1 MTLFY
6 TLSSGSWFFF
16 STTRRRRRT
25 PAHPKRTLVVG
36 RPAFIRVETYHRT
49 NTSLLKRHHYK
60 NITLNDFYNEL

>member
-16 STTRRRRRT
+16 FYYSPTNAR
-25 PAHPKRTLVVG
+25 PPKAKLVVG